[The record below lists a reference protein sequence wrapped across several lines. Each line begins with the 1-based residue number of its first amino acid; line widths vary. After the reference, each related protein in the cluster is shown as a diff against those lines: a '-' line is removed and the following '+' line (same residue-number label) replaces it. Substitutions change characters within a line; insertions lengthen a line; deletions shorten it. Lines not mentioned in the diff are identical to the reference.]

1 MLSRLVMSD
10 SVRPHGHSPPGS
22 SAHGPFQARIREG
35 LPFPTPGDRPSPR
48 IEPRS
53 PALTGRFFLTEPPR
67 KPRRECDSAMKTK
80 GTMSSAGT
88 GMDLE
93 VIILGEVSHRKTS
106 VWYGLYV
113 DFKIWYK
120 LIYLQNRDS
129 PTQKTNVCLPNGK
142 GDRRDK
148 LGVWDEQI

>member
-1 MLSRLVMSD
+1 MDIVHQVPLPMDLSRQEYW
-10 SVRPHGHSPPGS
+10 RGCH
-22 SAHGPFQARIREG
+22 
-35 LPFPTPGDRPSPR
+35 PTPGDRPSLR

-106 VWYGLYV
+106 V
-113 DFKIWYK
+113 
-120 LIYLQNRDS
+120 
-129 PTQKTNVCLPNGK
+129 
-142 GDRRDK
+142 
-148 LGVWDEQI
+148 